1 VPRFS
6 GDRPGPLLWLA
17 GQLEYA
23 PVEAVQTAA
32 RTERRLDSEKARRIV
47 AAMRSSVARRGAA
60 GSTFDHVAQEAGVS
74 RGLLHYYFGSKER
87 LLVEVVRHDAD
98 VRAHALEER
107 LRDAHSLD
115 AIVQALVVSLEQFV
129 AEDAGSH
136 AVIHELLSAARRN
149 DDIREEL
156 AALYRRVRSEV
167 AEILVEKE
175 REGMVE
181 LRADAES
188 VVAIFLALADGL
200 EVQLTSDADWASTAA
215 VDTAVTVARFL
226 LGDPA

>member
-1 VPRFS
+1 M
-6 GDRPGPLLWLA
+6 
-17 GQLEYA
+17 
-23 PVEAVQTAA
+23 EAAQTTA
-32 RTERRLDSEKARRIV
+32 RAEKRLDSDKAKRIV
-47 AAMRSSVARRGAA
+47 AAMRASVARRGAA
-60 GSTFDHVAQEAGVS
+60 GSTFDHVAQEAGAS

-98 VRAHALEER
+98 VRVQAIEER
-107 LRDAHSLD
+107 LRDADSLD
-115 AIVQALVVSLEQFV
+115 AIVQALVWGLEQFV

-149 DDIREEL
+149 DEIREEL

-167 AEILVEKE
+167 GEILVEKE
-175 REGMVE
+175 RDGIVS
-181 LRADAES
+181 LRADAEA

-200 EVQLTSDADWASTAA
+200 EVQLTSDTDWPSSAA
-215 VDTAVTVARFL
+215 VDTAVAVARFL

>member
-1 VPRFS
+1 MLHAF
-6 GDRPGPLLWLA
+6 WLA
-17 GQLEYA
+17 GQLDRLRS
-23 PVEAVQTAA
+23 VEAA
-32 RTERRLDSEKARRIV
+32 RAQASPKERRLDSEKARRIV

-98 VRAHALEER
+98 VRVAAIEER
-107 LRDAHSLD
+107 LRDARSLD
-115 AIVQALVVSLEQFV
+115 AIVQALVWGLEQFV
-129 AEDAGSH
+129 SEDAGSH

-149 DDIREEL
+149 DEIRDEL
-156 AALYRRVRSEV
+156 GALYRRVRAEV
-167 AEILVEKE
+167 GEILAEKE
-175 REGMVE
+175 REGIVR

-200 EVQLTSDADWASTAA
+200 EVQLTSDAGWPSSAA
-215 VDTAVTVARFL
+215 VDTAVAVARFL
-226 LGDPA
+226 LGD

>member
-1 VPRFS
+1 M
-6 GDRPGPLLWLA
+6 
-17 GQLEYA
+17 
-23 PVEAVQTAA
+23 EAAQAA
-32 RTERRLDSEKARRIV
+32 RSERRLDSDKAKRIV

-60 GSTFDHVAQEAGVS
+60 GSTFDHVAHEAGVS

-98 VRAHALEER
+98 VRVTAIEER
-107 LRDAHSLD
+107 LRDARSLD
-115 AIVQALVVSLEQFV
+115 AIVQALVWGLEQFV

-149 DDIREEL
+149 DEIRDEL
-156 AALYRRVRSEV
+156 GALYRRVRAEV
-167 AEILVEKE
+167 GEILVEKE
-175 REGMVE
+175 REGIVT

-200 EVQLTSDADWASTAA
+200 EVQFTADADWPTAGA
-215 VDTAVTVARFL
+215 LDTAVSAARFL
-226 LGDPA
+226 LGE

>member
-1 VPRFS
+1 
-6 GDRPGPLLWLA
+6 
-17 GQLEYA
+17 
-23 PVEAVQTAA
+23 VEAAQTAE
-32 RTERRLDSEKARRIV
+32 RSERRLDSEKAKRIV

-98 VRAHALEER
+98 VRVKAIEER
-107 LRDAHSLD
+107 LRDAGSLD
-115 AIVQALVVSLEQFV
+115 AIVQALVWGLEQFV

-136 AVIHELLSAARRN
+136 AVVHELLSSARRN
-149 DDIREEL
+149 DEIRDEL
-156 AALYRRVRSEV
+156 AALYRRVRAEV
-167 AEILVEKE
+167 GEILVEKE
-175 REGMVE
+175 REGIVT

-200 EVQLTSDADWASTAA
+200 EVQFTDADWPTAGALDAA
-215 VDTAVTVARFL
+215 VAVARFL
-226 LGDPA
+226 LGESA